1 MLAASDGRDAAAT
14 GDRARLGQTASADE
28 LASPN
33 AFVRASADAA
43 MAQQSAAMAVLQ
55 MLQIFHHRNILRV
68 WLAVR
73 AIFGAGADA
82 DKALATLAAS
92 APAPLA

>member
-1 MLAASDGRDAAAT
+1 
-14 GDRARLGQTASADE
+14 
-28 LASPN
+28 
-33 AFVRASADAA
+33 